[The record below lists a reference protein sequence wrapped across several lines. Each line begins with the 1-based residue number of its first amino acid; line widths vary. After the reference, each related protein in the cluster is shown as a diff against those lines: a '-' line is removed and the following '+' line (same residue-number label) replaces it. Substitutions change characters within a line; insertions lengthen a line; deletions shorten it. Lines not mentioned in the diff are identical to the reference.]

1 LLIGAWYRRE
11 MAKYA
16 DSATQ
21 LGVAAV
27 LCRGIDYVSRL
38 SQWLVREK
46 SADGSGGARR
56 QREPRLL
63 QSGAEHI
70 SETGQLRPA
79 CDWFAANLPDY
90 WSRQRRVIEL
100 LDYIAGVRTPARVDE
115 AATARALR
123 GAVDNRR
130 P

>member
-46 SADGSGGARR
+46 SADGSGGHGDSANHVFYNQALNTFLRR
-56 QREPRLL
+56 DSSGPR
-63 QSGAEHI
+63 A
-70 SETGQLRPA
+70 TGSRPTCLTTGRA
-79 CDWFAANLPDY
+79 SAA
-90 WSRQRRVIEL
+90 
-100 LDYIAGVRTPARVDE
+100 
-115 AATARALR
+115 
-123 GAVDNRR
+123 
-130 P
+130 